1 MAVRWRQGHQETPV
15 VSGAQ
20 TLLSTDTEEESGSQ
34 TPGRA
39 EEHDKDSGLGARAS
53 TQDPN
58 LSRST
63 NGQLTNDPHC
73 LGLRCSLGPW
83 TSSAREIEMIWSP

>member
-1 MAVRWRQGHQETPV
+1 M
-15 VSGAQ
+15 VSEAQ

-39 EEHDKDSGLGARAS
+39 EEHDKNSGLGARAS
-53 TQDPN
+53 IHDPN

-63 NGQLTNDPHC
+63 NGRVTNHPHC
-73 LGLRCSLGPW
+73 LGLRCFLGPW
-83 TSSAREIEMIWSP
+83 TSSAREIETILSP